1 VIIEKYIQVV
11 RFYGRKERLVGAL
24 GYLAVF
30 AGSLGMIMFSSANRM
45 ILSAILCVL
54 VALVLYPA
62 ALRRVLRLRW
72 LFLLGSLVLVNAF
85 WVGEADVRIWGL
97 PLSWA
102 GLEIGVRMALRAA
115 VILVA
120 ADGFSS
126 SVDIS
131 EVAGL
136 LERLGLSGLGFS
148 LGVAVNLLPSLRET
162 SAIAWRSLRM
172 RGGFRQR
179 RWRALQL
186 LLVTIMANA
195 LRRGEEIAL
204 AAEARAYSPDH
215 TRTLPL
221 KRGCLDGWILAGALV
236 VVLAFL
242 LVGCG
247 PLFGVPNP

>member
-1 VIIEKYIQVV
+1 VIIEKYVRLA
-11 RFYGRKERLVGAL
+11 RFYGRKERLVGTL

-30 AGSLGMIMFSSANRM
+30 AGSLGMIMFSSGNRM
-45 ILSAILCVL
+45 ILSVILCLL

-62 ALRRVLRLRW
+62 ALRRMLRLRW
-72 LFLLGSLVLVNAF
+72 FFLLGSLVLVNGF
-85 WVGEADVRIWGL
+85 WMGEADVQIWGM
-97 PLSWA
+97 PLSWT
-102 GLEIGVRMALRAA
+102 GLEAGMRMASRAA

-120 ADGFSS
+120 VDGFSS

-136 LERLGLSGLGFS
+136 LERLGLPGLGFS

-162 SAIAWRSLRM
+162 SAITWRSLCM
-172 RGGFRQR
+172 RGGFRHR

-186 LLVTIMANA
+186 FLVTIMANA

-215 TRTLPL
+215 TRTLSL
-221 KRGCLDGWILAGALV
+221 KSGRLDRWILAVGLV
-236 VVLAFL
+236 VILAFL
-242 LVGCG
+242 LI
-247 PLFGVPNP
+247 P